1 MVEDEVIQ
9 VTNAQNRTRFGVK
22 TTSKV
27 KNASYHSGKKASFGT
42 GSMKTANETAKT
54 AALKP
59 YSELL
64 DKIDDLKHR
73 QLLAQA
79 FSYEPTN
86 NSPRKSNAR
95 SAMIRKRQ
103 LSVANSPS
111 LYNHRKLVQK
121 W

>member
-1 MVEDEVIQ
+1 
-9 VTNAQNRTRFGVK
+9 VK
-22 TTSKV
+22 TNSKA
-27 KNASYHSGKKASFGT
+27 KNASYSLGKKSSFGT
-42 GSMKTANETAKT
+42 GSTKIANETAKT

-64 DKIDDLKHR
+64 DRIDDLKQR

-79 FSYEPTN
+79 FSYEPTK

-95 SAMIRKRQ
+95 SALIRKRQ

-111 LYNHRKLVQK
+111 MYNHRKLVQK
-121 W
+121 YLPNQSAQ